1 MSANVM
7 TAARMAIQRAVLAI
21 GPLRRLWEHR
31 NRLQAEVSQLL
42 AEVENHRRTRAI
54 LESELAIAR
63 QDAIRHPRS
72 AGQGRPRPASPGEA
86 RDSIAASA
94 PASVAEAANAT
105 PPMRFLQTQGY
116 RRTPL
121 YALADDVLSLAPLT
135 GTGPYPVCLITQP
148 KAGTYLVARLLERL
162 GLVNT
167 GVHVDRAGFTDYR
180 CKTIAEMRAD
190 YLKFDTRIPIEV
202 SAWLTARGQ
211 FVVGH
216 LEHGPDSVSATHHL
230 RRILLVRDA
239 RDALVSF
246 MRFQSIPGRGETTQ
260 KTWLTLPEGPE
271 RLMAFLD
278 QWGGALIHQT
288 HGVLGWMNDP
298 DILLVR
304 FEVLMGD
311 AGPSAQRQALESIA
325 RHVGVGSSRDVVSLF
340 LRDVVGKPTKTYS
353 GGRSF
358 SGRYWNEQVERHF
371 IRLGGG
377 ELHHALG
384 YPEVWHDTAWAAD

>member
-1 MSANVM
+1 MSANVV
-7 TAARMAIQRAVLAI
+7 TGVRLAARRAVLAI
-21 GPLRRLWEHR
+21 GPLRKLWQHR
-31 NRLQAEVSQLL
+31 NQLL
-42 AEVENHRRTRAI
+42 VEVENHRRARAI

-63 QDAIRHPRS
+63 QEAARHLRNP
-72 AGQGRPRPASPGEA
+72 GQGKPRLAALSAE
-86 RDSIAASA
+86 RDSIGASA
-94 PASVAEAANAT
+94 PASVAEAGNT
-105 PPMRFLQTQGY
+105 KHPVQFLQTQGY

-121 YALADDVLSLAPLT
+121 YTLADDVLSLAPLA
-135 GTGPYPVCLITQP
+135 GNGPYPVCLITQP
-148 KAGTYLVARLLERL
+148 KAGTYLVARLLETL

-180 CKTIAEMRAD
+180 RKTISEMRSD

-202 SAWLTARGQ
+202 SAWLTACGQ
-211 FVVGH
+211 FIVGH

-239 RDALVSF
+239 RDAMVSF
-246 MRFQSIPGRGETTQ
+246 MRFQTLPGRGETTQ
-260 KTWLTLPEGPE
+260 KTWMTLPQGPD

-278 QWGGALIHQT
+278 QWGGDLIRQT

-325 RHVGVGSSRDVVSLF
+325 RHVGVGPSRDVVSLF
-340 LRDVVGKPTKTYS
+340 LHDVVGKPTKTYS
-353 GGRSF
+353 GARSF
-358 SGRYWNEQVERHF
+358 ATRYWNDQVERHF
-371 IRLGGG
+371 VRLGGG
-377 ELHHALG
+377 DLQHALG